1 MLVKFSVGML
11 LFYSRN
17 KTLFSDLNA
26 HLALDRDDHFT
37 VLNLRGQSSL
47 YVYSIQTKI
56 YRAQMSLYKI

>member
-11 LFYSRN
+11 LLYSRN

-37 VLNLRGQSSL
+37 VPKLERTILSLRL
-47 YVYSIQTKI
+47 FNTN
-56 YRAQMSLYKI
+56 